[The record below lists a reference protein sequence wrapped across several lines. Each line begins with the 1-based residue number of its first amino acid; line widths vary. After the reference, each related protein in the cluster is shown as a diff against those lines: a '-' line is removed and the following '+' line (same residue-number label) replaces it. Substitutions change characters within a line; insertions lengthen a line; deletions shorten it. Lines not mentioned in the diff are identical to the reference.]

1 MKRLVIELDYTKF
14 TLWALNITTGSMK
27 EMAKYLVYPASTKCR
42 TQDAGCRTQEGHL
55 RPVLHVAS
63 IW

>member
-27 EMAKYLVYPASTKCR
+27 EMAKYLVYPLFA
-42 TQDAGCRTQEGHL
+42 QL
-55 RPVLHVAS
+55 S
-63 IW
+63 ISKIYKMFCE